1 MHFFSP
7 KYPLVVNR
15 KGEIVLRGS
24 VWKRKAWIMLSVYGY
39 IGIKAKRT
47 FLLARSDHHDHD
59 HDHDHATILENM
71 AHLWAMRHGVGEFVF
86 TRRNADHKELFH
98 PSEWDRNNRKP
109 YKENQP

>member
-1 MHFFSP
+1 MSNMQFFSP

-24 VWKRKAWIMLSVYGY
+24 VWKRKAWIVLSVYGY

-59 HDHDHATILENM
+59 HDHATILENM
-71 AHLWAMRHGVGEFVF
+71 AHLWAMQHGVGEFVF
-86 TRRNADHKELFH
+86 TRRNADHRELFH
-98 PSEWDRNNRKP
+98 PSEWDP
-109 YKENQP
+109 TATTKENQP